1 MTNIIKLNA
10 TPSTN
15 DFLKSISSQ
24 QSTENF
30 TVVITENQ
38 TNGKGQRGNT
48 WTTQSGKNLIFSILI
63 KGFANSE
70 NSVFDLNVAVS
81 ISIIEALETF
91 KIPKLNIKWPND
103 ILSEGKKIS
112 GILIENTISGQQYIS
127 SIIGIGL
134 NVNQTNFDNLPKAS
148 SLKNITKIEF
158 NKEELLLGIINK
170 IKNNYELI
178 SNNKS
183 DILWEKYHN
192 YLFKK
197 EIPSV
202 FELSNDTRF
211 MGIIKKVQRNGKIQI
226 LLENDSLT
234 EFDIKEV
241 KLIY

>member
-15 DFLKSISSQ
+15 DFLKSISTQ

-38 TNGKGQRGNT
+38 TKGKGQRGNT
-48 WTTQSGKNLIFSILI
+48 WTSEPNKNLIFSTLI
-63 KGFANSE
+63 KEINTLGNSI
-70 NSVFDLNVAVS
+70 FDLNIAIS

-91 KIPKLNIKWPND
+91 KIPNLNIKWPND

-112 GILIENTISGQQYIS
+112 GILIENTISSQQSIS

-134 NVNQTNFDNLPKAS
+134 NVNQTNFENLPKAS
-148 SLKNITKIEF
+148 SLKNIVKKEF
-158 NKEELLLGIINK
+158 NKEELLLEIMNK
-170 IKNNYELI
+170 IKNNLEII
-178 SNNKS
+178 SNKNS
-183 DILWEKYHN
+183 DILWEKYHS

-197 EIPSV
+197 NIPSI
-202 FELSNDTRF
+202 FELSNSRKF
-211 MGIIKKVQRNGKIQI
+211 MGIIKKVLRNGKIQI
-226 LLENDSLT
+226 LLENDLLK
-234 EFDIKEV
+234 EFDVKEI

>member
-10 TPSTN
+10 THSTN
-15 DFLKSISSQ
+15 DFLKNITSKQ
-24 QSTENF
+24 PTENF
-30 TVVITENQ
+30 TIVMTESQ
-38 TNGKGQRGNT
+38 TKGKGQRGNT
-48 WTTQSGKNLIFSILI
+48 WTTEPGKNLIFSTLV
-63 KGFANSE
+63 KSLTNSE
-70 NSVFDLNVAVS
+70 NSIFDLNIAVS

-134 NVNQTNFDNLPKAS
+134 NVNQTNFENLPKAS
-148 SLKNITKIEF
+148 SLKNITKKEF
-158 NKEELLLGIINK
+158 NKEELLLEIINK
-170 IKNNYELI
+170 MKDNHELI
-178 SNNKS
+178 SNHKS

-202 FELSNDTRF
+202 FELSNGTRF
-211 MGIIKKVQRNGKIQI
+211 MGIIKKVQPNGKIQI
-226 LLENDSLT
+226 LLENDSLS
-234 EFDIKEV
+234 EFDIKEA

>member
-24 QSTENF
+24 QSIENF

-38 TNGKGQRGNT
+38 TEGKGQRGNS
-48 WTTQSGKNLIFSILI
+48 WTSEQGKNLIFSTLI
-63 KGFANSE
+63 KETNTVE
-70 NSVFDLNVAVS
+70 NSVFDLNIAVS
-81 ISIIEALETF
+81 ISIIQALETF

-112 GILIENTISGQQYIS
+112 GILIENTISSQQSIS

-134 NVNQTNFDNLPKAS
+134 NVNQTNFENLPKAS
-148 SLKNITKIEF
+148 SLKNIVKKEF
-158 NKEELLLGIINK
+158 NKEELLLEIMNK
-170 IKNNYELI
+170 IKTNHEII
-178 SNNKS
+178 SLKNS

-197 EIPSV
+197 DIPST
-202 FELSNDTRF
+202 FEFSNSTKF
-211 MGIIKKVQRNGKIQI
+211 MGIIKKVLRNGKIQI
-226 LLENDSLT
+226 LLENDLLR
-234 EFDIKEV
+234 EFDVKEI